1 MEIHWSVYEV
11 ILESAKVTAIV
22 YAVNMEKMEKA
33 TKMWMREVM
42 NHKKKCSG
50 KHVVGLKAKEIY
62 GLITQGQEN
71 VKRFWLL
78 LPGLPVSRDN
88 MV

>member
-42 NHKKKCSG
+42 NHKKS
-50 KHVVGLKAKEIY
+50 VVGSML
-62 GLITQGQEN
+62 
-71 VKRFWLL
+71 
-78 LPGLPVSRDN
+78 
-88 MV
+88 